1 MKKLITPILQSAVC
15 FAADSAERKISG
27 SFFSG
32 GHRQRFSRHS
42 DHRRYSAELFSC
54 LVAGNLRHRVPR
66 SADFAFLEINE
77 NTETYL
83 FNGQAISR
91 EQLPTYL
98 NHIGKNN
105 KETQLIIFCA
115 DNVKHADLVKALDLC
130 RLSSLSNI
138 SIHGK
143 ITANVPYHGKSL
155 LSLSLEQ

>member
-1 MKKLITPILQSAVC
+1 MLKRKRKRELSSQDSTPISAMIDIVFLLLIYFILTQKPIIEDTRLNFSPARRGKSAAQS
-15 FAADSAERKISG
+15 SAIS
-27 SFFSG
+27 
-32 GHRQRFSRHS
+32 
-42 DHRRYSAELFSC
+42 
-54 LVAGNLRHRVPR
+54 
-66 SADFAFLEINE
+66 DFAFREINE

-91 EQLPTYL
+91 EQLPTHL

-138 SIHGK
+138 SIMAK
-143 ITANVPYHGKSL
+143 
-155 LSLSLEQ
+155 

>member
-1 MKKLITPILQSAVC
+1 MLKRKRKRELSSQDSTPISAMIDIVFLLLIYFILTQKPIIEDTRLNFSPARRGKSAAQS
-15 FAADSAERKISG
+15 SAIS
-27 SFFSG
+27 
-32 GHRQRFSRHS
+32 
-42 DHRRYSAELFSC
+42 
-54 LVAGNLRHRVPR
+54 
-66 SADFAFLEINE
+66 DFAFLEINE

-130 RLSSLSNI
+130 RLSSLSKI
-138 SIHGK
+138 SIMAK
-143 ITANVPYHGKSL
+143 
-155 LSLSLEQ
+155 

>member
-1 MKKLITPILQSAVC
+1 MLKRKRKRELSSQDSTPISAMIDIVFLLLIYFILTQKPIIEDTRLNFSPARRGKSAAQS
-15 FAADSAERKISG
+15 SAIS
-27 SFFSG
+27 
-32 GHRQRFSRHS
+32 
-42 DHRRYSAELFSC
+42 
-54 LVAGNLRHRVPR
+54 
-66 SADFAFLEINE
+66 DFAFLEINE

-115 DNVKHADLVKALDLC
+115 DNVEHTDLVKALDLC

-138 SIHGK
+138 SIMAK
-143 ITANVPYHGKSL
+143 
-155 LSLSLEQ
+155 

>member
-1 MKKLITPILQSAVC
+1 MLKRKRKRELSSQDSTPISAMIDIV
-15 FAADSAERKISG
+15 FLLLIYFILTQKPIIEDTRLNFSPARRGKSAALSSAIS
-27 SFFSG
+27 
-32 GHRQRFSRHS
+32 
-42 DHRRYSAELFSC
+42 
-54 LVAGNLRHRVPR
+54 
-66 SADFAFLEINE
+66 DFAFLEINE

-138 SIHGK
+138 SIMAK
-143 ITANVPYHGKSL
+143 
-155 LSLSLEQ
+155 

>member
-1 MKKLITPILQSAVC
+1 MLKRKRKRELSSQDSTPISAMIDIVFLLLIYFILTQKPIIEDTRLNFSPARRGKSAAQS
-15 FAADSAERKISG
+15 SAIS
-27 SFFSG
+27 
-32 GHRQRFSRHS
+32 
-42 DHRRYSAELFSC
+42 
-54 LVAGNLRHRVPR
+54 
-66 SADFAFLEINE
+66 DFAFLEINE

-138 SIHGK
+138 SIMAK
-143 ITANVPYHGKSL
+143 
-155 LSLSLEQ
+155 

>member
-1 MKKLITPILQSAVC
+1 MLKRKRKRELSSQDSTPISAMIDIVFLLLIYFILTQKPIIEDTRLNFSPARRGKSAAQS
-15 FAADSAERKISG
+15 SAIS
-27 SFFSG
+27 
-32 GHRQRFSRHS
+32 
-42 DHRRYSAELFSC
+42 
-54 LVAGNLRHRVPR
+54 
-66 SADFAFLEINE
+66 DFAFLEINE

-105 KETQLIIFCA
+105 KENQLIIFCA

-138 SIHGK
+138 SIMAK
-143 ITANVPYHGKSL
+143 
-155 LSLSLEQ
+155 

>member
-1 MKKLITPILQSAVC
+1 MLKRKRKRELSSQDSTPISAMIDIVFLLLIYFILTQKPIIEDTRLNFSPACRGKSAAQS
-15 FAADSAERKISG
+15 SAIS
-27 SFFSG
+27 
-32 GHRQRFSRHS
+32 
-42 DHRRYSAELFSC
+42 
-54 LVAGNLRHRVPR
+54 V
-66 SADFAFLEINE
+66 FAFLEINE

-138 SIHGK
+138 SIMAK
-143 ITANVPYHGKSL
+143 
-155 LSLSLEQ
+155 

>member
-1 MKKLITPILQSAVC
+1 MIDIVFLLLIYFILTQKPIIEDTRLNFSPACRGKSAAQS
-15 FAADSAERKISG
+15 SAIS
-27 SFFSG
+27 
-32 GHRQRFSRHS
+32 
-42 DHRRYSAELFSC
+42 
-54 LVAGNLRHRVPR
+54 
-66 SADFAFLEINE
+66 DFAFLEINE

-115 DNVKHADLVKALDLC
+115 DNVKHTDLVKALDLC

-138 SIHGK
+138 SIMAK
-143 ITANVPYHGKSL
+143 
-155 LSLSLEQ
+155 

>member
-1 MKKLITPILQSAVC
+1 MLKRKRKRELSSQDSTPISAMIDIVFLLLFYFILTQKPIIEDTRLNFSPARRGKSAAQS
-15 FAADSAERKISG
+15 SAIS
-27 SFFSG
+27 
-32 GHRQRFSRHS
+32 
-42 DHRRYSAELFSC
+42 
-54 LVAGNLRHRVPR
+54 
-66 SADFAFLEINE
+66 DFAFLEINE

-138 SIHGK
+138 SIMAK
-143 ITANVPYHGKSL
+143 
-155 LSLSLEQ
+155 

>member
-1 MKKLITPILQSAVC
+1 MLKRKRKRELSSQDSTPISAMIDIVFLLLIYFILTQKPIIEDTRLNFSPARRGKSAAQS
-15 FAADSAERKISG
+15 SAIS
-27 SFFSG
+27 
-32 GHRQRFSRHS
+32 
-42 DHRRYSAELFSC
+42 
-54 LVAGNLRHRVPR
+54 
-66 SADFAFLEINE
+66 DFAFLEINE

-83 FNGQAISR
+83 FNGHAISR

-138 SIHGK
+138 SIMAK
-143 ITANVPYHGKSL
+143 
-155 LSLSLEQ
+155 

>member
-1 MKKLITPILQSAVC
+1 MKKLVTPILLSAVMVC
-15 FAADSAERKISG
+15 FAADSAEQTISG
-27 SFFSG
+27 SFFQVVIDSG
-32 GHRQRFSRHS
+32 FLGILIIEDTLLNFSPA
-42 DHRRYSAELFSC
+42 RRGKSAAQS
-54 LVAGNLRHRVPR
+54 
-66 SADFAFLEINE
+66 SAISDFAFLEINE

-138 SIHGK
+138 SIMAK
-143 ITANVPYHGKSL
+143 
-155 LSLSLEQ
+155 

>member
-1 MKKLITPILQSAVC
+1 MLKRKRKRELSSQDSTPISAMIDIVFLLLIYFILTQKPIIEDTRLNFSPARRGKSAAQS
-15 FAADSAERKISG
+15 SAIS
-27 SFFSG
+27 
-32 GHRQRFSRHS
+32 
-42 DHRRYSAELFSC
+42 
-54 LVAGNLRHRVPR
+54 
-66 SADFAFLEINE
+66 DFAFLEINQ

-138 SIHGK
+138 SIMAK
-143 ITANVPYHGKSL
+143 
-155 LSLSLEQ
+155 

>member
-1 MKKLITPILQSAVC
+1 MKKLITPILLSAVMVC
-15 FAADSAERKISG
+15 FAADGAERKISG
-27 SFFSG
+27 SFFQVVIDSG
-32 GHRQRFSRHS
+32 FLGILIIEDTRLNFSPACRGK
-42 DHRRYSAELFSC
+42 SAAQS
-54 LVAGNLRHRVPR
+54 
-66 SADFAFLEINE
+66 SAISDFAFLEINE

-138 SIHGK
+138 SIMAK
-143 ITANVPYHGKSL
+143 
-155 LSLSLEQ
+155 

>member
-1 MKKLITPILQSAVC
+1 MLKRKRKRELSSQDSTPISAMIDIVFLLLIYFILTQKPIIEDTRLNCSPARRGKSAAQS
-15 FAADSAERKISG
+15 SAIS
-27 SFFSG
+27 
-32 GHRQRFSRHS
+32 
-42 DHRRYSAELFSC
+42 
-54 LVAGNLRHRVPR
+54 
-66 SADFAFLEINE
+66 DFAFLEINE

-138 SIHGK
+138 SIMAK
-143 ITANVPYHGKSL
+143 
-155 LSLSLEQ
+155 

>member
-1 MKKLITPILQSAVC
+1 MIDIVFLLLIYFILTQKPIIEDTRLNFSPARRGKSAAQS
-15 FAADSAERKISG
+15 SAIS
-27 SFFSG
+27 
-32 GHRQRFSRHS
+32 
-42 DHRRYSAELFSC
+42 
-54 LVAGNLRHRVPR
+54 
-66 SADFAFLEINE
+66 DFAFLEINE

-115 DNVKHADLVKALDLC
+115 DNVKHTDLVKALDLC

-138 SIHGK
+138 SIMAK
-143 ITANVPYHGKSL
+143 
-155 LSLSLEQ
+155 

>member
-1 MKKLITPILQSAVC
+1 MLKRNRKRELSSQDSTPISAIIDIVFLLLIYFILTQKPIIEDTRLNFSPARRGKSAAQS
-15 FAADSAERKISG
+15 SAIS
-27 SFFSG
+27 
-32 GHRQRFSRHS
+32 
-42 DHRRYSAELFSC
+42 
-54 LVAGNLRHRVPR
+54 
-66 SADFAFLEINE
+66 DFAFLEINE

-138 SIHGK
+138 SIMAK
-143 ITANVPYHGKSL
+143 
-155 LSLSLEQ
+155 

>member
-1 MKKLITPILQSAVC
+1 MKRKRKRELSSQDSTPISAMIDIVFLLLIYFILTQKPIIEDTRLNFSPARRGKSAAQS
-15 FAADSAERKISG
+15 SAIS
-27 SFFSG
+27 
-32 GHRQRFSRHS
+32 
-42 DHRRYSAELFSC
+42 
-54 LVAGNLRHRVPR
+54 
-66 SADFAFLEINE
+66 DFAFLEINE

-115 DNVKHADLVKALDLC
+115 DNVKHTDLVKALDLC

-138 SIHGK
+138 SIMAK
-143 ITANVPYHGKSL
+143 
-155 LSLSLEQ
+155 

>member
-1 MKKLITPILQSAVC
+1 MLKRKRKRELSSQDSTPISAMIDIVFLLLIYFILTQKPIIEDTRLNFSPARRGKSAAQS
-15 FAADSAERKISG
+15 SAIS
-27 SFFSG
+27 
-32 GHRQRFSRHS
+32 
-42 DHRRYSAELFSC
+42 
-54 LVAGNLRHRVPR
+54 
-66 SADFAFLEINE
+66 DFAFLEINE

-98 NHIGKNN
+98 NHIGKKN

-138 SIHGK
+138 SIMAK
-143 ITANVPYHGKSL
+143 
-155 LSLSLEQ
+155 

>member
-1 MKKLITPILQSAVC
+1 MLKRKRKRELSSQDSTPISAMIDIVFLLLIYFILTQKPIIEDTRLNFSPARRGKSAAQSPA
-15 FAADSAERKISG
+15 IS
-27 SFFSG
+27 
-32 GHRQRFSRHS
+32 
-42 DHRRYSAELFSC
+42 
-54 LVAGNLRHRVPR
+54 
-66 SADFAFLEINE
+66 DFAFLEINE

-138 SIHGK
+138 SIMAK
-143 ITANVPYHGKSL
+143 
-155 LSLSLEQ
+155 

>member
-1 MKKLITPILQSAVC
+1 MLKRKRKRELSSQDSTPISAMIDIVFLLLIYFILTQKPIIEDTRLNFSPARRGKSAAQS
-15 FAADSAERKISG
+15 SAIS
-27 SFFSG
+27 
-32 GHRQRFSRHS
+32 
-42 DHRRYSAELFSC
+42 
-54 LVAGNLRHRVPR
+54 
-66 SADFAFLEINE
+66 DFASLEINE

-115 DNVKHADLVKALDLC
+115 DNVKHTDLVKALDLC

-138 SIHGK
+138 SIMAK
-143 ITANVPYHGKSL
+143 
-155 LSLSLEQ
+155 

>member
-1 MKKLITPILQSAVC
+1 MLKRKRKRELSSQDSTPISAMIDIVFLLLIYFILTQKPIIEDTRLNFSPARRGKSAAQS
-15 FAADSAERKISG
+15 SAIS
-27 SFFSG
+27 
-32 GHRQRFSRHS
+32 
-42 DHRRYSAELFSC
+42 
-54 LVAGNLRHRVPR
+54 
-66 SADFAFLEINE
+66 DFAFLEINE

-91 EQLPTYL
+91 EQLPTHL

-138 SIHGK
+138 SIMAK
-143 ITANVPYHGKSL
+143 
-155 LSLSLEQ
+155 

>member
-1 MKKLITPILQSAVC
+1 MLKRKRKRELSSQDSTPISAMIDIVFLLLIYFILTQKPIIEDTRLDFSPARRGKSAAQS
-15 FAADSAERKISG
+15 SAIS
-27 SFFSG
+27 
-32 GHRQRFSRHS
+32 
-42 DHRRYSAELFSC
+42 
-54 LVAGNLRHRVPR
+54 
-66 SADFAFLEINE
+66 DFAFLEINE

-138 SIHGK
+138 SIMAK
-143 ITANVPYHGKSL
+143 
-155 LSLSLEQ
+155 

>member
-1 MKKLITPILQSAVC
+1 MLKRKRKRELSSQDSTPISAMIDIVFLLLIYFILTQKPIIEDTRLNFSPARRGKSAAQS
-15 FAADSAERKISG
+15 SAIS
-27 SFFSG
+27 
-32 GHRQRFSRHS
+32 
-42 DHRRYSAELFSC
+42 
-54 LVAGNLRHRVPR
+54 
-66 SADFAFLEINE
+66 DFAFLEINE

-115 DNVKHADLVKALDLC
+115 DNVKHTDLVKALDLC

-138 SIHGK
+138 SIMAK
-143 ITANVPYHGKSL
+143 
-155 LSLSLEQ
+155 

>member
-1 MKKLITPILQSAVC
+1 MLKRKRKRELSSQDSTPISAMIDIVFLLLIYFILTQKPIIEDTRLNFSPACRGKSAAQS
-15 FAADSAERKISG
+15 SAIS
-27 SFFSG
+27 
-32 GHRQRFSRHS
+32 
-42 DHRRYSAELFSC
+42 
-54 LVAGNLRHRVPR
+54 
-66 SADFAFLEINE
+66 DFAFLEINE

-115 DNVKHADLVKALDLC
+115 DNVKHTDLVKALDLC

-138 SIHGK
+138 SIMAK
-143 ITANVPYHGKSL
+143 
-155 LSLSLEQ
+155 

>member
-1 MKKLITPILQSAVC
+1 MLKRKRKRELSSQDSTPISAMIDIV
-15 FAADSAERKISG
+15 FLLLIYFILTQKPIIEDTRLNFSPARRGKSAAQNSAIS
-27 SFFSG
+27 
-32 GHRQRFSRHS
+32 
-42 DHRRYSAELFSC
+42 
-54 LVAGNLRHRVPR
+54 
-66 SADFAFLEINE
+66 DFAFLEINE

-138 SIHGK
+138 SIMAK
-143 ITANVPYHGKSL
+143 
-155 LSLSLEQ
+155 

>member
-1 MKKLITPILQSAVC
+1 MLKRKRKRELSSQDSTPISAMIDIVFLLLIYFILTQKPIIEDTLRNFSPARRGKSAAQS
-15 FAADSAERKISG
+15 SAIS
-27 SFFSG
+27 
-32 GHRQRFSRHS
+32 
-42 DHRRYSAELFSC
+42 
-54 LVAGNLRHRVPR
+54 
-66 SADFAFLEINE
+66 DFAFLEINE

-138 SIHGK
+138 SIMAK
-143 ITANVPYHGKSL
+143 
-155 LSLSLEQ
+155 

>member
-1 MKKLITPILQSAVC
+1 MLKRKRKRELSSQDSTPISAMIDIVFLLLIYFILTQKPIIEDTRLNFSPACRGKSAAQS
-15 FAADSAERKISG
+15 SAIS
-27 SFFSG
+27 
-32 GHRQRFSRHS
+32 
-42 DHRRYSAELFSC
+42 
-54 LVAGNLRHRVPR
+54 
-66 SADFAFLEINE
+66 DFAFLEINE

-105 KETQLIIFCA
+105 KENQLIIFCA

-138 SIHGK
+138 SIMAK
-143 ITANVPYHGKSL
+143 
-155 LSLSLEQ
+155 

>member
-1 MKKLITPILQSAVC
+1 MLKRKRKRELSSQDSTPISAMIDIVFLLLIYFILTQKPIIEDTRLNFSPARRGKSAAQS
-15 FAADSAERKISG
+15 FAIS
-27 SFFSG
+27 
-32 GHRQRFSRHS
+32 
-42 DHRRYSAELFSC
+42 
-54 LVAGNLRHRVPR
+54 
-66 SADFAFLEINE
+66 DFAFLEINE

-138 SIHGK
+138 SIMAK
-143 ITANVPYHGKSL
+143 
-155 LSLSLEQ
+155 

>member
-1 MKKLITPILQSAVC
+1 MLKRKRKRELSSQDSTPISAMIDIVFLLLIYFILTQKPIIEDTRLNFSPARRGKSAAQS
-15 FAADSAERKISG
+15 SAIS
-27 SFFSG
+27 
-32 GHRQRFSRHS
+32 
-42 DHRRYSAELFSC
+42 
-54 LVAGNLRHRVPR
+54 
-66 SADFAFLEINE
+66 DFAFLEINE

-138 SIHGK
+138 IIMAK
-143 ITANVPYHGKSL
+143 
-155 LSLSLEQ
+155 

>member
-1 MKKLITPILQSAVC
+1 MLKRKRKRELSSQDSTPISAMIDIVFLLLIYFILTQKPIIEDTRLNFSPARRGKSAAQS
-15 FAADSAERKISG
+15 SAIS
-27 SFFSG
+27 
-32 GHRQRFSRHS
+32 
-42 DHRRYSAELFSC
+42 
-54 LVAGNLRHRVPR
+54 
-66 SADFAFLEINE
+66 DFAYLEINE

-138 SIHGK
+138 SIMAK
-143 ITANVPYHGKSL
+143 
-155 LSLSLEQ
+155 

>member
-1 MKKLITPILQSAVC
+1 MLKRKRKRELSSQDSTPISAMIDIVFLLLIYFILTQKPIIEDTRLNFSPARRGKSAAQS
-15 FAADSAERKISG
+15 SAIS
-27 SFFSG
+27 
-32 GHRQRFSRHS
+32 
-42 DHRRYSAELFSC
+42 
-54 LVAGNLRHRVPR
+54 
-66 SADFAFLEINE
+66 DFAFLEINE

-105 KETQLIIFCA
+105 KEPQLIIFCA

-138 SIHGK
+138 SIMAK
-143 ITANVPYHGKSL
+143 
-155 LSLSLEQ
+155 

>member
-1 MKKLITPILQSAVC
+1 MLKRKRKREMSSQDSTPISAMIDIVFLLLIYFILTQKPIIEDTRLNFSPARRGKSAAQS
-15 FAADSAERKISG
+15 SAIS
-27 SFFSG
+27 
-32 GHRQRFSRHS
+32 
-42 DHRRYSAELFSC
+42 
-54 LVAGNLRHRVPR
+54 
-66 SADFAFLEINE
+66 DFAFLEINE

-138 SIHGK
+138 SIMAK
-143 ITANVPYHGKSL
+143 
-155 LSLSLEQ
+155 

>member
-1 MKKLITPILQSAVC
+1 MLKRKRKRELSSQDSTPISAMIDIVFLLLIYFILTQKPIIEDTRLNFSPARRGKSAAQS
-15 FAADSAERKISG
+15 SAIS
-27 SFFSG
+27 
-32 GHRQRFSRHS
+32 
-42 DHRRYSAELFSC
+42 
-54 LVAGNLRHRVPR
+54 
-66 SADFAFLEINE
+66 DFAFLEINE
-77 NTETYL
+77 NTATYL

-138 SIHGK
+138 SIMAK
-143 ITANVPYHGKSL
+143 
-155 LSLSLEQ
+155 